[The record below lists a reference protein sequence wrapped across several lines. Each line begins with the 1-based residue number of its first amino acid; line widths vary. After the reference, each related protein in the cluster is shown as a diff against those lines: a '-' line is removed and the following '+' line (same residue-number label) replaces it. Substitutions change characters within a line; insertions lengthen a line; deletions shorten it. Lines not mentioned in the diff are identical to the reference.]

1 MYSPTINKLIEE
13 LKKLPSVGQHTAE
26 RFVFHWL
33 KSGKTEVNE
42 LRGAIDN
49 LLKNT
54 KSCGV
59 CWNFSDTNP
68 CPICSNNKR
77 DFSKICVV
85 SDPPGLHAIEQTGEY
100 SGVYHV
106 LRGVIDDEET
116 IKIKSEELFQR
127 ILEKKPNEII
137 LALNPDM
144 QGETTMLF
152 LQQKIRAINDKI
164 KITRLARGLPI
175 NSDLK
180 YADEITLAS
189 AIKNRI

>member
-1 MYSPTINKLIEE
+1 MYSPTINKLISA

-26 RFVFHWL
+26 RFVFYWL
-33 KSGKTEVNE
+33 KSGKAEVNE
-42 LRGAIDN
+42 LKNAIDD

-68 CPICSNNKR
+68 CPICSDKKR
-77 DFSKICVV
+77 DDSIICVV
-85 SDPPGLHAIEQTGEY
+85 SDPSELHAIEQTGGY
-100 SGVYHV
+100 NGGYHV
-106 LRGVIDDEET
+106 LRGVLDEDE
-116 IKIKSEELFQR
+116 KDGLKSEELFRR
-127 ILEKKPNEII
+127 IINKKPKEII

-152 LQQKIRAINDKI
+152 LQQKIRAISDKI
-164 KITRLARGLPI
+164 KITRLARGLPM

-180 YADEITLAS
+180 YADEITLTS